1 MSFDVVSDLF
11 VRVDDCSKVYDTL
24 SAIGMKCG
32 RKGLNLKI
40 CDTSELGMVSYAVVN
55 CSTDLRFE
63 VKIEGQ
69 RSKVEILRLNAAR

>member
-11 VRVDDCSKVYDTL
+11 VRVDDYFKVCATI
-24 SAIGMKCG
+24 SAIGMKSG
-32 RKGLNLKI
+32 GKGLNLKI
-40 CDTSELGMVSYAVVN
+40 CGTSELGMVSYAVVN

-69 RSKVEILRLNAAR
+69 RSKV